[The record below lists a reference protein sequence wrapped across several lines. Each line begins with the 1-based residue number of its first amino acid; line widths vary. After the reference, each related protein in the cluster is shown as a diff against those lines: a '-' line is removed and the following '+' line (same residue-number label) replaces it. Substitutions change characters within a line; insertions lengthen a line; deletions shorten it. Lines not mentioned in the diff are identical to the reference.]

1 MGIFCYNIIM
11 AVTPQT
17 DVYLLKC
24 PLELDNNH
32 QLNFANKTA
41 QANYFLS
48 LPKLEALDITY
59 QRENNVIRFPAHI
72 DTLLGYN
79 YVMYKNENYSN
90 KWFYAF
96 ITDMQYDNDYCTLI
110 SISTDYWQTWGFDIQ
125 FKQSFIEREHAS
137 NDAIGANLVPE
148 NLDLG
153 EYVCSGKTE
162 VTVARTRSNENN
174 PTAVICM
181 QVSTLDVSPE
191 GQSGVNVLPSAT
203 VPVYNGI
210 PQGCYFIAMPCTPN
224 GVALMYTTIGLY
236 DGVGKAD
243 AIQSIFLCPRACASW
258 TPMNGTGTL
267 ARTFWLIPNTSYEAS
282 SGDIATIPKANNLNG
297 YTPRNNKLFTYPY
310 NYLYVTNNNG
320 TDIEMHYEDYTNN
333 LPSFSYY
340 ASLEQGGAFMI
351 VPNNSKKNNPSN
363 SGPAFNE
370 GIQLGKLPQ
379 ISWVSDYYLNWQAQN
394 GKALEVQAVLSGINF
409 AGSTLGT
416 MAQSGTGGSYGVKS
430 LASDV
435 ADMALQIR
443 QAKIVPDQ
451 AKGNLNAGDLIFAS
465 GKAGYDFRNMTLRY
479 DYAERID
486 GYFDMFGYRVN
497 KKKVPNFTSRRN
509 WNFVKTADLNIV
521 GDVPNEAIDAIKAL
535 FNNGITM
542 WHNPATFLDYSQ
554 NNNIV

>member
-72 DTLLGYN
+72 DSLLEYN
-79 YVMYKNENYSN
+79 YVMYKNENYSD

-96 ITDMQYDNDYCTLI
+96 ITDMQYDNDYCTMI

-125 FKQSFIEREHAS
+125 FKQSMVEREHVA
-137 NDAIGANLVPE
+137 DDTIGANTVPE
-148 NLDLG
+148 NIELG

-162 VTVARTRSNENN
+162 VTIARTRNNEDN

-181 QVSTLDVSPE
+181 QVTTPDVSPD

-224 GVALMYTTIGLY
+224 GVALLHTTIGLY

-243 AIQSIFLCPRACASW
+243 AILSIFLCPRACASW

-267 ARTFWLIPNTSYEAS
+267 ASTFWLIPNTSYEAS
-282 SGDIATIPKANNLNG
+282 SGNIATIPRANNLNG

-320 TDIEMHYEDYTNN
+320 TDIEFHYEDYANN
-333 LPSFSYY
+333 LPEFSYY
-340 ASLEQGGAFMI
+340 ASLEQGGAFLI
-351 VPNNSKKNNPSN
+351 APKNSKKNNPSN

-370 GIQLGKLPQ
+370 AIQLGKLPQ
-379 ISWVSDYYLNWQAQN
+379 LSWNSDYYLNWKAQN
-394 GKALEVQAVLSGINF
+394 ARNLEVQSYTASMNF
-409 AGSTLGT
+409 GYSTARSIMFGEEPSYGAGS
-416 MAQSGTGGSYGVKS
+416 
-430 LASDV
+430 LARDI
-435 ADMALQIR
+435 ADMYLQMHNAHMI
-443 QAKIVPDQ
+443 PPQ
-451 AKGNLNAGDLIFAS
+451 AKGNLNAGDIMYAS
-465 GKAGYDFRNMTLRY
+465 GKTGYDFRNMTLRY
-479 DYAERID
+479 EWAKRID
-486 GYFDMFGYRVN
+486 DYFDVLGYRVN
-497 KKKVPNFTSRRN
+497 EKKVPNFTSRRN

-521 GDVPNEAIDAIKAL
+521 GDVPNEAIEAIKAL

>member
-1 MGIFCYNIIM
+1 M

-48 LPKLEALDITY
+48 LPRLEAIDITY

-72 DTLLGYN
+72 DTLLEYN

-125 FKQSFIEREHAS
+125 FKQSMVEREHVA
-137 NDAIGANLVPE
+137 DDTIGANTVPE
-148 NLDLG
+148 NIELG

-162 VTVARTRSNENN
+162 VTIARTRNNEDN
-174 PTAVICM
+174 PTAMICM
-181 QVSTLDVSPE
+181 QVTTPDVSPD

-224 GVALMYTTIGLY
+224 GVALLHTTIGLY

-243 AIQSIFLCPRACASW
+243 AILSIFLCPRACASW

-267 ARTFWLIPNTSYEAS
+267 ASTIWLIPNTSYEAS

-297 YTPRNNKLFTYPY
+297 YVPRNNKLFTYPY

-320 TDIEMHYEDYTNN
+320 TDVEMHYEDFTNN
-333 LPSFSYY
+333 LPEFSYY
-340 ASLEQGGAFMI
+340 ASLEQGGAFLI
-351 VPNNSKKNNPSN
+351 VPKNSKKNTPSN

-370 GIQLGKLPQ
+370 AIQLGKLPQ
-379 ISWVSDYYLNWQAQN
+379 LSWNSDYYLNWKAQN
-394 GKALEVQAVLSGINF
+394 ARNLEVQSYTASMNF
-409 AGSTLGT
+409 GYSTARSIMFGEEPSYGAGS
-416 MAQSGTGGSYGVKS
+416 
-430 LASDV
+430 LARDI
-435 ADMALQIR
+435 ADMYLQMHNAHMI
-443 QAKIVPDQ
+443 PPQ
-451 AKGNLNAGDLIFAS
+451 AKGNLNAGDIMYAS
-465 GKAGYDFRNMTLRY
+465 GKTGYDFRNMTLRY
-479 DYAERID
+479 EWAKRID
-486 GYFDMFGYRVN
+486 DYFDVLGYRVN
-497 KKKVPNFTSRRN
+497 EKKVPNFTSRRN